1 VNYVDICEEVA
12 ARRMTIEEAT
22 YILERRDRR
31 EKILDRLALIG
42 TAMSICV
49 LAALLLGRC
58 G

>member
-1 VNYVDICEEVA
+1 VTYVDICKEVA
-12 ARRMTIEEAT
+12 ERRMTLEEAT

-31 EKILDRLALIG
+31 AKILDRLALIG
-42 TAMSICV
+42 TAMSICL